1 MKKRIDFDGEYARFA
16 AGKMREMGPVKD
28 EEMENVLNETMRQW
42 LETPAEWLDG
52 RTPDQYFAEKTPEEL
67 VEQLTDYTQAS
78 MNMPEPLYG
87 RIAETPACAPALKA
101 AAVGAN
107 AAGRATALRLLC
119 DMNAPGLTEVCIDAI
134 SGRDDA
140 AEIAVDFLKKGN
152 YATAQAVLKRYDE
165 FPEEDRMAL
174 MDVLCSYPGAPGVAE
189 RLTER
194 LYNDPEHRGYY
205 AMQAEKLGD
214 EALIEPLLRLSQLSD
229 LGYYDYKEIVN
240 SIEALGGDPGPE
252 RQFYGDPDYEALRTA
267 DNMPNFDDPA

>member
-1 MKKRIDFDGEYARFA
+1 
-16 AGKMREMGPVKD
+16 
-28 EEMENVLNETMRQW
+28 
-42 LETPAEWLDG
+42 
-52 RTPDQYFAEKTPEEL
+52 
-67 VEQLTDYTQAS
+67 
-78 MNMPEPLYG
+78 
-87 RIAETPACAPALKA
+87 
-101 AAVGAN
+101 
-107 AAGRATALRLLC
+107 
-119 DMNAPGLTEVCIDAI
+119 
-134 SGRDDA
+134 
-140 AEIAVDFLKKGN
+140 
-152 YATAQAVLKRYDE
+152 
-165 FPEEDRMAL
+165 

-267 DNMPNFDDPA
+267 DTMPNFDDPA